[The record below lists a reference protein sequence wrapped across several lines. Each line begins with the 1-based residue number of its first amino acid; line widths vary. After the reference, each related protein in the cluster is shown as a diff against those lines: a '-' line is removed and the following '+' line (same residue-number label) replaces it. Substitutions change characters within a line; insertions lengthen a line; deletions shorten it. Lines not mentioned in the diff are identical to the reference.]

1 MFQAQVDLRTGEV
14 RGFESLMRWNHRER
28 GSIPPSLFIPVAEG
42 TGQIPELGLWI
53 LRESCRQAKG
63 WLDDGQPARE
73 ISVNVSIAQLRNRRF
88 SDDVAAVLA
97 ETGLPAHLLCL
108 EMTESLYAGGAANRA
123 METVQALKGLG
134 VKLAL
139 DDFGTGY
146 SSLSY
151 LQRNEFDK
159 IKLDRAFVHN
169 VDKNPERRMLL
180 EGLASLGHS
189 LGFEV
194 IAEGAETDGEVRLLR
209 AIGVDILQGFALS
222 RPMRCDDA
230 LAAARAIPRE
240 FSRRFGSY
248 DEGRILHIV
257 G

>member
-1 MFQAQVDLRTGEV
+1 M
-14 RGFESLMRWNHRER
+14 
-28 GSIPPSLFIPVAEG
+28 
-42 TGQIPELGLWI
+42 
-53 LRESCRQAKG
+53 
-63 WLDDGQPARE
+63 
-73 ISVNVSIAQLRNRRF
+73 
-88 SDDVAAVLA
+88 
-97 ETGLPAHLLCL
+97 LCL
-108 EMTESLYAGGAANRA
+108 EMTESLYAGVTANRA
-123 METVQALKGLG
+123 MDTVQALKGLG

-209 AIGVDILQGFALS
+209 AIGVDMLQGFALS
-222 RPMRCDDA
+222 KPMRSDDA
-230 LAAARAIPRE
+230 ITAARAIPGE
-240 FSRRFGSY
+240 FSRRFGSH
-248 DEGRILHIV
+248 EESRMLHVV